1 MGNSTYIAPAN
12 EQTLMSADLNTIG
25 SGKSNIGAVA
35 IDNTTNRLFYGVFE
49 IVLAAVD
56 LSASTNPAVYLYL
69 VPSYDGTNYA
79 DDGTDDSTTLHP
91 PQQYQV
97 AAMGVDPGVG
107 SMAHRAVSP
116 HIMLDPVK
124 YTPVVVNDTGAAL
137 ASSGNTLKMK
147 TYGVTTA

>member
-1 MGNSTYIAPAN
+1 MGASTYVAPAN
-12 EQTLMSADLNTIG
+12 EQTLMDTVLNTLG
-25 SGKSNIGAVA
+25 DGKSNIGAVV
-35 IDNTTNRLFYGVFE
+35 IDNTSNRLFYGVFE
-49 IVLAAVD
+49 LVLAAVD
-56 LSASTNPAVYLYL
+56 LSASVNPAVELYL

-97 AAMGVDPGVG
+97 AAMGVDPGAS

-124 YTPVVVNDTGAAL
+124 YTPVVVNDTGAAF
-137 ASSGNTLKMK
+137 ASSGNTLKVK